1 MTTPILSLRDAG
13 LGFGGKPLFEGISLN
28 LCMGDKVCLVGRN
41 GSGKST
47 LLKCLSGLIEVDKG
61 ERFVQP
67 GSVIKYL
74 AQDVI
79 LPSNKTALEFVMEP
93 GVESFMA
100 ESILGKLGVPSDRLM
115 EGLSGGERRRVA
127 LAQVLAVDSDVLI
140 LDEPTNHLDLPTIE
154 WLEGYL
160 NQYRGALVVISHDRT
175 FLENVSTS
183 TWWLDRGRVHEHGK
197 GFKDYDTWSEQILDE
212 EERQMERLDT
222 KLRLEAEWLHRG
234 VTARRKRN
242 QGRLRRLYALRGE
255 KKERLSNQ
263 VGKVKLETVEG
274 GYGSKMVCEVDK
286 VSKFFGDRLIIK
298 SFTTRIIK
306 GERIGIIGPNGA
318 GKTTL
323 LKLLVGK
330 LEPDSGTVKMGAN
343 IQLIYFDQLR
353 ETLKPTDTLWQ
364 TLCPDGGDQVMVQ
377 GKPRHVVS
385 YLKDFLFNEK
395 QIRGQVSIL
404 SGGEKNRL
412 VLAKSLAQTGNL
424 LVLDEP
430 TNDLDMDT
438 LDLLVDLL
446 SDYEGTLL
454 LVSHDRDFLDKLTTS
469 IIAVEGNGVVN
480 EYVGGYAD
488 YLRQRPK
495 LVEDTPKKTISAAP
509 KQTSPQSKLRLSYN
523 QKRELEQLPAVME
536 KLSQEINTIE
546 TKLADPSF
554 YEKHPQDFLKFTND
568 LAAKRQELDKAE
580 LRWLELEELQNESRA

>member
-1 MTTPILSLRDAG
+1 MTTPILSLRDAS
-13 LGFGGKPLFEGISLN
+13 LGFGGKPLFEGISLS
-28 LCMGDKVCLVGRN
+28 LCLGDKVCLVGRN

-47 LLKCLSGLIEVDKG
+47 LLKCLSGIFEVDKG
-61 ERFVQP
+61 ERFAQP
-67 GSVIKYL
+67 GTIIKYL
-74 AQDVI
+74 AQDVV
-79 LPSNKTALEFVMEP
+79 LPSGKTVIEFVMEP

-100 ESILGKLGVPSDRLM
+100 ESILGKLGVPGNRLM
-115 EGLSGGERRRVA
+115 DSLSGGERRRVA
-127 LAQVLAVDSDVLI
+127 LAQVLAINSDVLI
-140 LDEPTNHLDLPTIE
+140 LDEPTNHLDLRAIE
-154 WLEGYL
+154 WLEDYL
-160 NQYRGALVVISHDRT
+160 GQYRGALIVISHDRT

-183 TWWLDRGRVHEHGK
+183 TWWLDRGRMHEHGK
-197 GFKDYDTWSEQILDE
+197 GFKDYDIWSEQILDD
-212 EERQMERLDT
+212 EERQLERLNSR
-222 KLRLEAEWLHRG
+222 LRLENEWLHRG

-242 QGRLRRLYALRGE
+242 QGRLRRLHALRGD

-263 VGKVKLETVEG
+263 AGKVKLETVEG
-274 GYGSKMVCEVDK
+274 SYGSKMVCEVDK
-286 VSKFFGDRLIIK
+286 VSKGFGDRIIIK

-330 LEPDSGTVKMGAN
+330 LQPDSGMVKMGAN
-343 IQLIYFDQLR
+343 IQLIYFDQMR
-353 ETLKPTDTLWQ
+353 ETLRPTDTLWQ
-364 TLCPDGGDQVMVQ
+364 TLCPEGGDQVMVQ
-377 GKPRHVVS
+377 GKPRHVAS

-412 VLAKSLAQTGNL
+412 VLAKSLAQIGNL

-438 LDLLVDLL
+438 LDLLIDLL

-488 YLRQRPK
+488 YLRQRPVA
-495 LVEDTPKKTISAAP
+495 VEEAPKKQTVVSAKPTIV
-509 KQTSPQSKLRLSYN
+509 KTRLSYN
-523 QKRELEQLPAVME
+523 QKRELEQLLAVME
-536 KLSQEINTIE
+536 KLSQEINILE
-546 TKLADPSF
+546 TKLADPTF

-568 LAAKRQELDKAE
+568 LASKRQQLDEAE
-580 LRWLELEELQNESRA
+580 QRWLELEELQNESRS

>member
-1 MTTPILSLRDAG
+1 M
-13 LGFGGKPLFEGISLN
+13 FEGISLSLN
-28 LCMGDKVCLVGRN
+28 TGNKVCLVGRN
-41 GSGKST
+41 GCGKST
-47 LLKCLSGLIEVDKG
+47 LLKCLSGLFDVDKG
-61 ERFVQP
+61 QRFVQP
-67 GSVIKYL
+67 GMVIKYL
-74 AQDVI
+74 AQDVV
-79 LPSNKTALEFVMEP
+79 LPPEKTVFEFVMEAGAEP
-93 GVESFMA
+93 FMA

-115 EGLSGGERRRVA
+115 DSLSGGERRRVA

-154 WLEGYL
+154 WLEDYL

-175 FLENVSTS
+175 FLESVSTS
-183 TWWLDRGRVHEHGK
+183 TWWLDRGKLHPHNK
-197 GFKDYDTWSEQILDE
+197 GFKDYDAWSEQIMED
-212 EERQMERLDT
+212 EERQLERLDA
-222 KLRLEAEWLHRG
+222 KLRLENEWLHRG

-242 QGRLRRLYALRGE
+242 QGRLRRLHALRGE
-255 KKERLSNQ
+255 KRESLSNQ
-263 VGKVKLETVEG
+263 VGKVKLETIEG
-274 GYGSKMVCEVDK
+274 GFGSKMVCEVDK
-286 VSKFFGDRLIIK
+286 VSKSFSGRPIIK

-343 IQLIYFDQLR
+343 IHLIYFDQMR
-353 ETLKPTDTLWQ
+353 ETLRQKDTLWQ
-364 TLCPDGGDQVMVQ
+364 TLCPDGGDQVLVQ
-377 GKPRHVVS
+377 GKPRHVAS

-412 VLAKSLAQTGNL
+412 VLAKALAQSGNL

-446 SDYEGTLL
+446 NDYEGTLL

-488 YLRQRPK
+488 YIRQRPAIVSESTSLK
-495 LVEDTPKKTISAAP
+495 PAPVREASSSKT
-509 KQTSPQSKLRLSYN
+509 RLSYN
-523 QKRELEQLPAVME
+523 QKRELDQLPGLME
-536 KLSQEINTIE
+536 KLSKEINVIE

-568 LAAKRQELDKAE
+568 LAEKRQQLDKAE
-580 LRWLELEELQNESRA
+580 IRWLELEELQSDIKS

>member
-1 MTTPILSLRDAG
+1 MTTPILSLRDVS
-13 LGFGGKPLFEGISLN
+13 LTFGGKPLFEGISLS
-28 LCMGDKVCLVGRN
+28 LCIGDKVCLVGRN

-47 LLKCLSGLIEVDKG
+47 LLKCLSGLFDVDKG
-61 ERFVQP
+61 ERFAQP
-67 GSVIKYL
+67 GTVIKYL
-74 AQDVI
+74 AQDVV
-79 LPSNKTALEFVMEP
+79 LPLNKTVLEFVMEP
-93 GVESFMA
+93 GAEQFMA
-100 ESILGKLGVPSDRLM
+100 ESILGKLGVPGDRLM
-115 EGLSGGERRRVA
+115 DGLSGGERRRVA
-127 LAQVLAVDSDVLI
+127 LAQVLAVDSDILI

-154 WLEGYL
+154 WLEDYL
-160 NQYRGALVVISHDRT
+160 NQYRGALIVISHDRT

-183 TWWLDRGRVHEHGK
+183 TWWLDRGRVHQQAK
-197 GFKDYDTWSEQILDE
+197 GFKDYDTWSEQILDD
-212 EERQMERLDT
+212 EERQFERLNAR
-222 KLRLEAEWLHRG
+222 LRLENEWLHRG

-242 QGRLRRLYALRGE
+242 QGRLRRLHTLRGE
-255 KKERLSNQ
+255 KRESLSNQ

-274 GYGSKMVCEVDK
+274 GFGSKMVCEVHNITK
-286 VSKFFGDRLIIK
+286 SFGDRPIIK

-330 LEPDSGTVKMGAN
+330 LEPDSGTVKIGRN
-343 IQLIYFDQLR
+343 IQLIYFDQMR
-353 ETLKPTDTLWQ
+353 ETLRQDDTLWQ

-438 LDLLVDLL
+438 LDLLIDLL

-469 IIAVEGNGVVN
+469 IIAVEGNGIVN

-488 YLRQRPK
+488 YLRQRPNP
-495 LVEDTPKKTISAAP
+495 VEDTPKKQISTAP
-509 KQTSPQSKLRLSYN
+509 KQTVPQSKTRLSYN
-523 QKRELEQLPAVME
+523 QKRELEQLPAVID
-536 KLSQEINTIE
+536 KLSKEVNVIE

-554 YEKHPQDFLKFTND
+554 YEKHPQDFLKLTSD
-568 LAAKRQELDKAE
+568 LETKRQQLDRAE
-580 LRWLELEELQNESRA
+580 MRWLELEELQDESRT